1 MKRLPVSR
9 FNRPRMRE
17 LKDDREIGTEAV
29 VPSVYVHLFT
39 QIFARDDGQGGY
51 VSRLPA
57 QSAAAD
63 KIMVEALAEQMAL
76 RVQGVTQ
83 WPLVAVLYLPRLGR
97 INASVQRQP
106 GAWNIELEAEESRS
120 ANWLGTVQKRCQ
132 DRLVEALGQPVDIH
146 IKSAGPA

>member
-17 LKDDREIGTEAV
+17 TREDREAGVEAV
-29 VPSVYVHLFT
+29 VPWVHVQLFT
-39 QIFARDDGQGGY
+39 QIFAKDDGQGGY
-51 VSRLPA
+51 ASRLPTK
-57 QSAAAD
+57 SAAAD
-63 KIMVEALAEQMAL
+63 KVMLEALTEQLAL

-83 WPLVAVLYLPRLGR
+83 WPLLAVLYVPRLGR

-106 GAWNIELEAEESRS
+106 GAWNIELEAEEQRT
-120 ANWLGTVQKRCQ
+120 ADWLGTVKKRYQ